1 MRVDTFEIAQNI
13 EMEGTRLY
21 AFGPPVAQP
30 GQMAFRV
37 PKLGDTQLSLFLDQ
51 RASDT
56 HVLINENTKGK
67 FQVFNNALVK
77 HREFS
82 RSLPRELVLVLD
94 LLVGQLHQILV
105 DDVAD
110 MFEVDGEGDYLHGAS
125 SIPIIKAFAGHF
137 GDVEFYRFVQFID
150 DIVHA

>member
-1 MRVDTFEIAQNI
+1 
-13 EMEGTRLY
+13 
-21 AFGPPVAQP
+21 
-30 GQMAFRV
+30 MAFRV

-56 HVLINENTKGK
+56 HVFINENTKGK

-82 RSLPRELVLVLD
+82 RSLLRKLVLVLD
-94 LLVGQLHQILV
+94 LLAGQLHQILI

-110 MFEVDGEGDYLHGAS
+110 MFEVDGEGDYLHSAS
-125 SIPIIKAFAGHF
+125 PIPIIKAFTGPF
-137 GDVEFYRFVQFID
+137 GNVEFYRFFQSIAAL
-150 DIVHA
+150 VHS